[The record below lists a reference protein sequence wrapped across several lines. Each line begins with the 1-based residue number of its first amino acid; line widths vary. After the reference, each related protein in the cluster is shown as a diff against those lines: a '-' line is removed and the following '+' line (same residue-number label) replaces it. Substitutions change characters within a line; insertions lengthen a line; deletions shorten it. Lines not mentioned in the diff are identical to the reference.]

1 MFETAHKGSERA
13 GMTLIE
19 VMLAVVILGAGM
31 TVLLTG
37 ASRCLAV
44 MRQSKEYQQAQWVMS
59 VGQLEHP
66 FMFAEDIEEQG
77 VSGEDYDGY
86 TFIREIEEDDDE
98 DELFVVRTRVVWE
111 RSGRER
117 MTEITEYVFQ
127 AEEEGEDTA
136 GVAPK

>member
-1 MFETAHKGSERA
+1 MKNPMIRTAHKIYGRV

-31 TVLLTG
+31 SVLLTG

-66 FMFAEDIEEQG
+66 FMFAEDIEEQA

-86 TFIREIEEDDDE
+86 TFIRDIEEDDDE

-111 RSGRER
+111 RNGRER
-117 MTEITEYVFQ
+117 MTEIVEYVFQ
-127 AEEEGEDTA
+127 VDEDEE
-136 GVAPK
+136 